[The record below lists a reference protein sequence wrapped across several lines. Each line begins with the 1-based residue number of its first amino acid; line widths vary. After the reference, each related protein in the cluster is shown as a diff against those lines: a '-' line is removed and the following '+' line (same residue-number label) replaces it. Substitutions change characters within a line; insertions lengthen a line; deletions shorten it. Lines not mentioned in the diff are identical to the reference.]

1 MKGAAAKATDA
12 AEDLLVWLRSQP
24 QGRFRPPNPAAPLP
38 GSPAD
43 QPGADIPKGAAGPDT
58 PGAAAPAPVPSAPA
72 SGPGV
77 GSGEPAVR
85 TGGVPEQEDRH
96 APLRLAHTDWLHHR
110 LRITG
115 PKAELARF
123 REAAC
128 GAGTVPW
135 QLDLDRMAEDFFH
148 LLAAPPPRAG
158 FLHAPPRSLGLKG
171 ARIVADRLITA
182 VARRHALAVA
192 RVGNSRACPF
202 DLHVL
207 VPVPEVVL
215 RLGPDDPAAL
225 AWLWQHWG
233 TTQTLRQVAE
243 DTGAAARGRPAPGE
257 AVFAITFWSADWT
270 PWRALASIAATWPG
284 LRFDTSPRY
293 DAP

>member
-1 MKGAAAKATDA
+1 MPCRRAADPANEARFASGGTDPASEGGRTDMDA
-12 AEDLLVWLRSQP
+12 ATGHPVPDAVEPDPASQQHPSQSSPILLV
-24 QGRFRPPNPAAPLP
+24 RPPRP
-38 GSPAD
+38 GSR
-43 QPGADIPKGAAGPDT
+43 GIRRERG
-58 PGAAAPAPVPSAPA
+58 SA
-72 SGPGV
+72 
-77 GSGEPAVR
+77 
-85 TGGVPEQEDRH
+85 
-96 APLRLAHTDWLHHR
+96 LRLAHPDWLHHR

-115 PKAELARF
+115 PAALARF
-123 REAAC
+123 RDAAC

-158 FLHAPPRSLGLKG
+158 SLHAPPRSLSLAG

-182 VARRHALAVA
+182 VARRQALAVA
-192 RVGNSRACPF
+192 RVGTSRACPF
-202 DLHVL
+202 DLHAL
-207 VPVPEVVL
+207 VPVPASVL

-257 AVFAITFWSADWT
+257 AVFAMTFWSADWT
-270 PWRALASIAATWPG
+270 PWRALAAIAATWPA
-284 LRFDTSPRY
+284 LRFDTSPHY

>member
-1 MKGAAAKATDA
+1 MTRAAAKATEA
-12 AEDLLVWLRSQP
+12 AEDLLAWLRSQP
-24 QGRFRPPNPAAPLP
+24 RAHVQPPNPIAALP
-38 GSPAD
+38 GPAAED
-43 QPGADIPKGAAGPDT
+43 PGADRPKDVPGPDT
-58 PGAAAPAPVPSAPA
+58 PPLPVPF
-72 SGPGV
+72 V
-77 GSGEPAVR
+77 GSGEPEPR
-85 TGGVPEQEDRH
+85 SGGVPEQADRH
-96 APLRLAHTDWLHHR
+96 APLRLAHTDWLYHR

-115 PKAELARF
+115 PKAALARL
-123 REAAC
+123 RDAAC
-128 GAGTVPW
+128 GAGIVPW

-158 FLHAPPRSLGLKG
+158 SLHPPPRSLSLAG

-182 VARRHALAVA
+182 VARRQALAVA
-192 RVGNSRACPF
+192 RVGSSRACPF
-202 DLHVL
+202 DLHAL
-207 VPVPEVVL
+207 VPVPDSVL

-257 AVFAITFWSADWT
+257 AVLAITFWSADWT
-270 PWRALASIAATWPG
+270 PWRALAAIAATWPA
-284 LRFDTSPRY
+284 LRFDTSPHY